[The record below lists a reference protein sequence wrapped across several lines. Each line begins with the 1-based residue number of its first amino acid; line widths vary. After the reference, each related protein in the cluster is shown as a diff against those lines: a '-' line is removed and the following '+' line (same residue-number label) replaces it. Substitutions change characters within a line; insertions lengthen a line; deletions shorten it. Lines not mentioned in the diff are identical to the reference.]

1 MQDFDRKWNEP
12 VVGGEGEEPI
22 GQNPVV
28 SETDPRYLRN
38 VIVKA
43 LLTMVILSVTG
54 FLGGR
59 LSSCWLSSL
68 CPLCLWQDQ
77 VQETKLGC
85 TFQKIYATRSDDRKQ
100 TLLGQVLALQMSK
113 MAAPT
118 SQHQKALGHN
128 IYRKIERQTYSL
140 ISWRNCIYYST
151 WMMMRMFE
159 IFLIT
164 HCLLF
169 NIGDGAVKSCRPP

>member
-1 MQDFDRKWNEP
+1 MQDFDCKWNEP

-43 LLTMVILSVTG
+43 LLTMVVLVILSVTG

-85 TFQKIYATRSDDRKQ
+85 TFQKIYATRSDDKKQ
-100 TLLGQVLALQMSK
+100 TLLGRVLALQMSK
-113 MAAPT
+113 MVAPT

-128 IYRKIERQTYSL
+128 IER
-140 ISWRNCIYYST
+140 
-151 WMMMRMFE
+151 
-159 IFLIT
+159 
-164 HCLLF
+164 
-169 NIGDGAVKSCRPP
+169 